1 MFDGLDG
8 FGRSGEGPHDIPPT
22 ETNQIQSLVKE
33 AKVNLFLAAI
43 HMRKL
48 RNGHFRRK
56 PNVIFS
62 FF

>member
-33 AKVNLFLAAI
+33 AKVNLFLAA
-43 HMRKL
+43 MLFSVFFKRK
-48 RNGHFRRK
+48 
-56 PNVIFS
+56 
-62 FF
+62 